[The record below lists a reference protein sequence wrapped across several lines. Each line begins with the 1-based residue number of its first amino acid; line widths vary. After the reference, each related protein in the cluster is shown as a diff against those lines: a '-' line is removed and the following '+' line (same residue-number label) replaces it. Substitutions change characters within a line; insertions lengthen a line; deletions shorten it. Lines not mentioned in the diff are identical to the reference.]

1 MRDFGQDQQP
11 ASEVNS
17 TNKVKLILSVIVVLA
32 IAIVVVFWLAAQQDD
47 KQPTIQQPER
57 AIEAQPVAQPELE
70 VEDEELVPEVSETVE
85 LEPEPEPEPEPVQPL
100 PTMAM
105 SSAAVIDELQQH
117 EQNTALLKGEQLIR
131 DTVVFVDN
139 IRQGLIIRDK
149 SVVEGPKS
157 AFRVLEQNGKLYI
170 DPRSYDRY
178 NIIVDWFVSLDT
190 AVLVSLF
197 NRYEPLSQEAL
208 AEIGYPDE
216 APQTVLVDAINV
228 LLATPSVGTVIELN
242 DDSVMYRYADP
253 ALEELPAAQKQML
266 RIGPD
271 NIRRVKL
278 KLEALK
284 QALQQ

>member
-11 ASEVNS
+11 ASDVNS

-32 IAIVVVFWLAAQQDD
+32 VAIVVVFWLASQQADQ
-47 KQPTIQQPER
+47 KPVIQQPEPVV
-57 AIEAQPVAQPELE
+57 ETQPVSQPEPE
-70 VEDEELVPEVSETVE
+70 VADDDMVPEISETVV
-85 LEPEPEPEPEPVQPL
+85 LEPEPEPEPAKPL
-100 PTMAM
+100 PNMAD
-105 SSAAVIDELQQH
+105 SSAAVINELQAH
-117 EQNTALLKGEQLIR
+117 EQNTTLLKGDQLIR

-149 SVVEGPKS
+149 AVVEGPKS
-157 AFRVLEQNGKLYI
+157 AFRALEQNGKIYI

-190 AVLVSLF
+190 QVLVSMF
-197 NRYEPLSQEAL
+197 ERYAPLSKDAL

-216 APQTVLVDAINV
+216 NPQNVLIDAIDV

-242 DDSVMYRYADP
+242 DDTVMYRYADP